1 MLLTY
6 FDEVKP
12 QQPGQPYYWLG
23 GLMIVA
29 AMLPVLE
36 AELNALAHDCFG
48 AAAGLT
54 RESEFHA
61 TDIASGSRNFKPLK
75 DPRKRFDILKRLLKI
90 IDKPDGV
97 FRVLVRLDV
106 ARIDDSLDLEA
117 LALMFLIEK
126 VDAFARG
133 RKSQALLIGDLDN
146 EKAVNRAVQNLS
158 VYRADKTKY
167 AYGRKIEHVAD
178 TIHFA
183 RSHHSRLNSSRMRM
197 YG

>member
-61 TDIASGSRNFKPLK
+61 TDIASGS
-75 DPRKRFDILKRLLKI
+75 
-90 IDKPDGV
+90 G
-97 FRVLVRLDV
+97 
-106 ARIDDSLDLEA
+106 
-117 LALMFLIEK
+117 
-126 VDAFARG
+126 
-133 RKSQALLIGDLDN
+133 
-146 EKAVNRAVQNLS
+146 
-158 VYRADKTKY
+158 T
-167 AYGRKIEHVAD
+167 
-178 TIHFA
+178 
-183 RSHHSRLNSSRMRM
+183 SSR
-197 YG
+197 

>member
-1 MLLTY
+1 
-6 FDEVKP
+6 
-12 QQPGQPYYWLG
+12 
-23 GLMIVA
+23 
-29 AMLPVLE
+29 
-36 AELNALAHDCFG
+36 
-48 AAAGLT
+48 
-54 RESEFHA
+54 
-61 TDIASGSRNFKPLK
+61 
-75 DPRKRFDILKRLLKI
+75 
-90 IDKPDGV
+90 
-97 FRVLVRLDV
+97 VRLDV

-197 YG
+197 YGCISCWRGPISRRISGAI